1 MNKFQ
6 QIDTSIEALC
16 ADMLGYCASEQLQF
30 NFHVP
35 PEPQVARLKDRAR
48 KVHAPKQNA
57 ELVRVILRRY
67 TDDWDREGDC

>member
-6 QIDTSIEALC
+6 KIDARIEAVC
-16 ADMLGYCASEQLQF
+16 SGMGDYCGTEQLQF

-35 PEPQVARLKDRAR
+35 PEPQVARLKHRAR

-57 ELVRVILRRY
+57 ELVSLILRRY